1 MSRRPYSF
9 VPALF
14 GALLALPVGAQQA
27 KLPPVRILPAI
38 TARSSEALTAV
49 ATAVPL
55 PGGRV
60 LVNDILGR
68 RVLLLDSMLVKIAIV
83 ADTTSATAN
92 AYGQRGAGLIG
103 YNGDSALFIDPASL
117 SMMVINPAGELTT
130 VRAVPRANEIGF
142 LVGGPNGRPGFDPSG
157 RLYYRGQARGRQA
170 AGAGRGG
177 RGAGGGVGFG
187 GAGGP
192 TFAIP
197 EQPDSA
203 PVVRVNLATRVLD
216 TVATFKI
223 PKIDIKVTQGVD
235 GRMNVQTTM
244 NPMPVTDDWALLS
257 DGTIAV
263 VRGHD
268 FHVDWIAPDGTV
280 TSSPKLPYEWQRLSD
295 DDKQM
300 VVDSARTAIEKQRAE
315 AQRLVDGAGGPAA
328 FFQGGGADR
337 VLAIGTAGGEPPQR
351 GTAAGATAGATAG
364 AAGGPAA
371 GTAGAGQ
378 RGGQGD
384 GQRGGFGGPGG
395 PGGPGGGFRIPNV
408 SMVPASELPDYR
420 PPFGQQSALG
430 DLDGN
435 LWVRTTA
442 PSQSGGA
449 LYYVISRNN
458 EIIDRIELP
467 QGRILAGFGKGG
479 LIYLGFRDAEA
490 KAYLEVTRWK

>member
-1 MSRRPYSF
+1 MSRRSAPF
-9 VPALF
+9 VPLVL
-14 GALLALPVGAQQA
+14 GALLALPAGALLTLPLGAQQA
-27 KLPPVRILPAI
+27 KLPPVRSLPAI
-38 TARSSEALTAV
+38 TARSSEALSAV

-55 PGGRV
+55 PGGKV

-68 RVLLLDSMLVKIAIV
+68 RVLLLDSLLVKIAIV

-142 LVGGPNGRPGFDPSG
+142 LVGGPNGRPGFDPTG
-157 RLYYRGQARGRQA
+157 RLYYRGQARPRQA
-170 AGAGRGG
+170 AVGAARGARGGGGGGGGGAGIGG
-177 RGAGGGVGFG
+177 P
-187 GAGGP
+187 GGP

-223 PKIDIKVTQGVD
+223 PKLDIKISQGVD
-235 GRMNVQTTM
+235 GRMSVQTTM

-268 FHVDWIAPDGTV
+268 FHVDWIAPDGTL

-300 VVDSARTAIEKQRAE
+300 VVDSARAAIEKQRAE

-328 FFQGGGADR
+328 FFQGGGA
-337 VLAIGTAGGEPPQR
+337 AIVMTMGMAGGEPPQR
-351 GTAAGATAGATAG
+351 V
-364 AAGGPAA
+364 AA
-371 GTAGAGQ
+371 GTAAAAAPAGGQ
-378 RGGQGD
+378 RGG
-384 GQRGGFGGPGG
+384 GPG
-395 PGGPGGGFRIPNV
+395 GGPGGGFRIPNV
-408 SMVPASELPDYR
+408 NMIPANELPDYR

-442 PSQSGGA
+442 PAQNGGA

>member
-1 MSRRPYSF
+1 MSRRSAPF
-9 VPALF
+9 VPLVL
-14 GALLALPVGAQQA
+14 GALLALPAGALLTLPLGAQQA
-27 KLPPVRILPAI
+27 KLPPVRSLPAI
-38 TARSSEALTAV
+38 TARSSEALSAV

-55 PGGRV
+55 PGGKV

-68 RVLLLDSMLVKIAIV
+68 RVLLLDSLLVKIAIV

-142 LVGGPNGRPGFDPSG
+142 LVGGPNGRPGFDPTG
-157 RLYYRGQARGRQA
+157 RLYYRGQARPRQA
-170 AGAGRGG
+170 AVGAARGARGGGGGGGGGAGIGG
-177 RGAGGGVGFG
+177 P
-187 GAGGP
+187 GGP

-223 PKIDIKVTQGVD
+223 PKIDIKISQGVD
-235 GRMNVQTTM
+235 GRMSVQTTM

-268 FHVDWIAPDGTV
+268 FHVDWIAPDGTL

-300 VVDSARTAIEKQRAE
+300 VVDSARAAIEKQRAE

-328 FFQGGGADR
+328 FFQGGGA
-337 VLAIGTAGGEPPQR
+337 AIVMTMGMAGGEPPQR
-351 GTAAGATAGATAG
+351 V
-364 AAGGPAA
+364 AA
-371 GTAGAGQ
+371 GTAAAAAPAGGQ
-378 RGGQGD
+378 RGG
-384 GQRGGFGGPGG
+384 GPG
-395 PGGPGGGFRIPNV
+395 GGPGGGFRIPNV
-408 SMVPASELPDYR
+408 NMIPANELPDYR

-442 PSQSGGA
+442 PAQNGGA

>member
-1 MSRRPYSF
+1 MFRRSSAF
-9 VPALF
+9 VPVVL
-14 GALLALPVGAQQA
+14 GAVLALPLAAQQA
-27 KLPPVRILPAI
+27 KLPPVRTLPAI
-38 TARSSEALTAV
+38 IARSSEALSAV

-55 PGGRV
+55 PNGKV

-157 RLYYRGQARGRQA
+157 RLYYRGQARPRQA
-170 AGAGRGG
+170 AAGAARGAARG
-177 RGAGGGVGFG
+177 ARAGGGGAGGGGAGIG
-187 GAGGP
+187 GPGGP

-223 PKIDIKVTQGVD
+223 PKIDIKISQGVD
-235 GRMNVQTTM
+235 GRMSVQTTM
-244 NPMPVTDDWALLS
+244 NPMPTTDDWALLS

-268 FHVDWIAPDGTV
+268 FHVDWIAPDGKL

-300 VVDSARTAIEKQRAE
+300 VVDSARAAIEKQRAE
-315 AQRLVDGAGGPAA
+315 AQRMVDGAGGPAA
-328 FFQGGGADR
+328 FIQGGGAER
-337 VLAIGTAGGEPPQR
+337 VMAFGGAGGEPPQR
-351 GTAAGATAGATAG
+351 V
-364 AAGGPAA
+364 AA
-371 GTAGAGQ
+371 GTAVPAAPAGGQ
-378 RGGQGD
+378 RGGGQGD
-384 GQRGGFGGPGG
+384 GQRGQGGGPGG
-395 PGGPGGGFRIPNV
+395 GGPGGGFRIPNV
-408 SMVPASELPDYR
+408 NMIPANELPDYR

-442 PSQSGGA
+442 PSKNGGA
-449 LYYVISRNN
+449 LYYVISRDN

>member
-1 MSRRPYSF
+1 MSRRSAPF
-9 VPALF
+9 VPLVL
-14 GALLALPVGAQQA
+14 GALLALPAGALLTLPLGAQQA
-27 KLPPVRILPAI
+27 KLPPVRSLPAI
-38 TARSSEALTAV
+38 TARSSEALSAV

-55 PGGRV
+55 PGGKV

-68 RVLLLDSMLVKIAIV
+68 RVLLLDSLLVKIAIV

-142 LVGGPNGRPGFDPSG
+142 LVGGPNGRPGFDPTG
-157 RLYYRGQARGRQA
+157 RLYYRGQARPRQA
-170 AGAGRGG
+170 AVGAARGARGGGGGGGGGAGIGG
-177 RGAGGGVGFG
+177 P
-187 GAGGP
+187 GGP

-223 PKIDIKVTQGVD
+223 PKIDIKISQGVD
-235 GRMNVQTTM
+235 GRMSVQTTM

-268 FHVDWIAPDGTV
+268 FHVDWIAPDGTL

-300 VVDSARTAIEKQRAE
+300 VVDSARAAIEKQRAE

-328 FFQGGGADR
+328 FFQGGGAER
-337 VLAIGTAGGEPPQR
+337 VMTMGMAGGEPPQR
-351 GTAAGATAGATAG
+351 V
-364 AAGGPAA
+364 AA
-371 GTAGAGQ
+371 GTAAAAAPAGGQ
-378 RGGQGD
+378 RGG
-384 GQRGGFGGPGG
+384 GPG
-395 PGGPGGGFRIPNV
+395 GGPGGGFRIPNV
-408 SMVPASELPDYR
+408 NMIPANELPDYR

-442 PSQSGGA
+442 PAQNGGA

>member
-1 MSRRPYSF
+1 MSRRSAPF
-9 VPALF
+9 VPLVL
-14 GALLALPVGAQQA
+14 GALLALPAGALLTLPLGAQQA
-27 KLPPVRILPAI
+27 KLPPVRSLPAI
-38 TARSSEALTAV
+38 TARSSEALSAV

-55 PGGRV
+55 PGGKV

-68 RVLLLDSMLVKIAIV
+68 RVLLLDSLLVKIAIV

-142 LVGGPNGRPGFDPSG
+142 LVGGPNGRPGFDPTG
-157 RLYYRGQARGRQA
+157 RLYYRGQARPRQA
-170 AGAGRGG
+170 AVGAARGARGGGGGGGGGAGIGG
-177 RGAGGGVGFG
+177 P
-187 GAGGP
+187 GGP

-223 PKIDIKVTQGVD
+223 PKIDIKISQGVD
-235 GRMNVQTTM
+235 GRMSVQTTM

-268 FHVDWIAPDGTV
+268 FHVDWIAPDGTL

-300 VVDSARTAIEKQRAE
+300 VVDSARAAIEKQRAE

-328 FFQGGGADR
+328 FFQGGGAER
-337 VLAIGTAGGEPPQR
+337 VMTMGMAGGEPPQR
-351 GTAAGATAGATAG
+351 V
-364 AAGGPAA
+364 AA
-371 GTAGAGQ
+371 GTAAAAAPAGGQ
-378 RGGQGD
+378 RG
-384 GQRGGFGGPGG
+384 
-395 PGGPGGGFRIPNV
+395 GGPGGGFRIPNV
-408 SMVPASELPDYR
+408 NMIPANELPDYR

-442 PSQSGGA
+442 PAQNGGA

>member
-1 MSRRPYSF
+1 MSRRSAPF
-9 VPALF
+9 VPLVL
-14 GALLALPVGAQQA
+14 GALLTLPLGAQQA
-27 KLPPVRILPAI
+27 KLPPVRALPAI
-38 TARSSEALTAV
+38 TARSSEALSAV

-55 PGGRV
+55 PGGKV

-117 SMMVINPAGELTT
+117 AMMVINPAGELTT
-130 VRAVPRANEIGF
+130 VRAVPRANEIGL

-157 RLYYRGQARGRQA
+157 RLYYRGQARARQA
-170 AGAGRGG
+170 AAGAARGARGG
-177 RGAGGGVGFG
+177 GGGAGFG

-192 TFAIP
+192 TFAMP

-203 PVVRVNLATRVLD
+203 PVVRVDLATRVLD

-235 GRMNVQTTM
+235 GRMSVQTSM
-244 NPMPVTDDWALLS
+244 NPMPTTDDWALLS

-268 FHVDWIAPDGTV
+268 FHVDWIAPDGTL

-300 VVDSARTAIEKQRAE
+300 VVDSARAAIEKQRAE

-328 FFQGGGADR
+328 FFQGGGAER
-337 VLAIGTAGGEPPQR
+337 VMTMGMAGGEPPQR
-351 GTAAGATAGATAG
+351 V
-364 AAGGPAA
+364 AA
-371 GTAGAGQ
+371 GTAVPAAPAGGQ
-378 RGGQGD
+378 RGGGQGD
-384 GQRGGFGGPGG
+384 GQRGQGGGPG
-395 PGGPGGGFRIPNV
+395 GGPGGGFRIPNV
-408 SMVPASELPDYR
+408 NMIPANELPDYR

-442 PSQSGGA
+442 PSQNGGA

-479 LIYLGFRDAEA
+479 LIYLGFRDAES

>member
-1 MSRRPYSF
+1 MSRRSAPF
-9 VPALF
+9 VPLVL
-14 GALLALPVGAQQA
+14 GALLALPAGALLTLPLGAQQA
-27 KLPPVRILPAI
+27 KLPPVRSLPAI
-38 TARSSEALTAV
+38 TARSSEALSAV

-55 PGGRV
+55 PGGKV

-68 RVLLLDSMLVKIAIV
+68 RVLLLDSLLVKIAIV

-142 LVGGPNGRPGFDPSG
+142 LVGGPNGRPGFDPAG
-157 RLYYRGQARGRQA
+157 RLYYRGQARPRQA
-170 AGAGRGG
+170 AVGAARGARGGGGGGGGGAGIGG
-177 RGAGGGVGFG
+177 P
-187 GAGGP
+187 GGP

-223 PKIDIKVTQGVD
+223 PKIDIKISQGVD
-235 GRMNVQTTM
+235 GRMSVQTTM

-268 FHVDWIAPDGTV
+268 FHVDWIAPDGTL

-300 VVDSARTAIEKQRAE
+300 VVDSARAAIEKQRAE

-328 FFQGGGADR
+328 FFQGGGA
-337 VLAIGTAGGEPPQR
+337 AIVMTMGMAGGEPPQR
-351 GTAAGATAGATAG
+351 V
-364 AAGGPAA
+364 AA
-371 GTAGAGQ
+371 GTAAAAAPAGGQ
-378 RGGQGD
+378 RGG
-384 GQRGGFGGPGG
+384 GPG
-395 PGGPGGGFRIPNV
+395 GGPGGGFRIPNV
-408 SMVPASELPDYR
+408 NMIPANELPDYR

-442 PSQSGGA
+442 PAQNGGA

>member
-1 MSRRPYSF
+1 MSRRPYQF
-9 VPALF
+9 VPVLL
-14 GALLALPVGAQQA
+14 GALIALPLGAQQA
-27 KLPPVRILPAI
+27 KLPPVRTLPAI
-38 TARSSEALTAV
+38 TARSSEALSAV

-55 PGGRV
+55 PGGKV

-170 AGAGRGG
+170 AAGARGARGG
-177 RGAGGGVGFG
+177 GGGGAGVGFG

-203 PVVRVNLATRVLD
+203 PVVRVDLASRVLD

-223 PKIDIKVTQGVD
+223 PRIDIKVSQGAD
-235 GRMNVQTTM
+235 GRVSVQTTM

-268 FHVDWIAPDGTV
+268 FHVDWIAPDGKV

-300 VVDSARTAIEKQRAE
+300 VVDSARAAIEKQRAE

-328 FFQGGGADR
+328 FFQGGGAER
-337 VLAIGTAGGEPPQR
+337 VMAIGTVGGEPPQR
-351 GTAAGATAGATAG
+351 GAAAGG
-364 AAGGPAA
+364 AAGGAA
-371 GTAGAGQ
+371 GAQRGAGQGEGQ
-378 RGGQGD
+378 RGG
-384 GQRGGFGGPGG
+384 GQGGPG
-395 PGGPGGGFRIPNV
+395 GGPGGGFRIPNV
-408 SMVPASELPDYR
+408 NMIPANELPDYR

-442 PSQSGGA
+442 PSQNGGA
-449 LYYVISRNN
+449 LYYVISRSN